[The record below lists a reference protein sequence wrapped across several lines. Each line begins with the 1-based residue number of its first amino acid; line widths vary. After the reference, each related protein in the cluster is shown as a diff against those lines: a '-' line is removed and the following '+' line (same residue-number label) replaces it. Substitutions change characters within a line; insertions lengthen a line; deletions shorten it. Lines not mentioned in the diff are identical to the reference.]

1 MYMYM
6 YIRQRPFFKLKR
18 SIKLAVSN
26 NASLHT
32 DDYEK
37 NQCTYIYLND
47 RNLPDRNALVNP
59 FSVLKWTLSTLILK
73 LFRFLN
79 TGN

>member
-6 YIRQRPFFKLKR
+6 YIRQRPFFKR
-18 SIKLAVSN
+18 SIKLAVPN

-37 NQCTYIYLND
+37 YQCTYIYLND
-47 RNLPDRNALVNP
+47 RNLPNRKALVNP
-59 FSVLKWTLSTLILK
+59 CSVLKWTLSTLILK

-79 TGN
+79 N

>member
-18 SIKLAVSN
+18 SIKLAVPN

-37 NQCTYIYLND
+37 NQCSYIYLND
-47 RNLPDRNALVNP
+47 RNLPNRNALVNP
-59 FSVLKWTLSTLILK
+59 CSVLKWTLSTLILK

-79 TGN
+79 D

>member
-1 MYMYM
+1 MYM
-6 YIRQRPFFKLKR
+6 YIRQRPFFKR
-18 SIKLAVSN
+18 SIKLAVPN

-47 RNLPDRNALVNP
+47 RNLPNRNALSSKP
-59 FSVLKWTLSTLILK
+59 AFCSQMDSQYFDFEII
-73 LFRFLN
+73 
-79 TGN
+79 

>member
-6 YIRQRPFFKLKR
+6 YIRQRPFFKR
-18 SIKLAVSN
+18 SIKLAVPN

-59 FSVLKWTLSTLILK
+59 FSVLKWSTLILK

-79 TGN
+79 D